1 MKLKL
6 FPRGFFA
13 AKPVHVILLFCLG
26 VFILS
31 RDSTIQE
38 HKLFMS

>member
-1 MKLKL
+1 MKLKF

-26 VFILS
+26 VVLLS
-31 RDSTIQE
+31 RD
-38 HKLFMS
+38 